1 MILCHIIVIN
11 VLIVDY
17 IIIQAP
23 LPKDPE
29 QIAASMRALAC
40 SVRDGT
46 EMFGELPRRRLNT
59 GELLSSRPL

>member
-1 MILCHIIVIN
+1 M
-11 VLIVDY
+11 
-17 IIIQAP
+17 
-23 LPKDPE
+23 PKDPE